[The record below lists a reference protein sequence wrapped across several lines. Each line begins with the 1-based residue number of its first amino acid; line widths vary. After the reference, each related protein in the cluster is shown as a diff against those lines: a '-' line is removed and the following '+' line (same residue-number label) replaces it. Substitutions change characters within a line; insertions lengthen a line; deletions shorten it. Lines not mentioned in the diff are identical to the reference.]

1 WDALWREQEKLD
13 AAVTLVAGIHVEA
26 NADRSVVPVGD
37 EFAIRARIRCRPE
50 VECIGGFPVLAWPD
64 GMKEVKRSPDK
75 GDSQA
80 TITIQVEGNP
90 ETGPLTFLEPI
101 GHSRMGIST
110 RMNVSGY
117 GFDVR
122 EQVIH
127 IAASSTIVS
136 RVPLHIVPA
145 YTVAVE
151 PRQEIEKLA
160 AEHKPFNV
168 FLRVHSYSQKAANV
182 SVGLDVPEGWKT

>member
-1 WDALWREQEKLD
+1 ALLQNWKESAKSAASAATAFRLLNPSNDPAKGSSECAAGMAAWDALWREQEKLD

-50 VECIGGFPVLAWPD
+50 VECIGGFPVLARPD

-110 RMNVSGY
+110 RMNV
-117 GFDVR
+117 
-122 EQVIH
+122 
-127 IAASSTIVS
+127 
-136 RVPLHIVPA
+136 
-145 YTVAVE
+145 
-151 PRQEIEKLA
+151 
-160 AEHKPFNV
+160 
-168 FLRVHSYSQKAANV
+168 
-182 SVGLDVPEGWKT
+182 